1 MHRRPFFL
9 FALLLLILG
18 GAGAA
23 QARELRLVTWN
34 IAWLTLKPT
43 GHPDLPRD
51 VRRRSAADFARLA
64 TYAAQLDADV
74 VAIQEI
80 DGEDAAARV
89 FPPDRW
95 GLYLTRE
102 RDTQRPGFAVRRGL
116 RVTEHDDLA
125 ALDVYA
131 GARHSLRRGAD
142 ITVEAEGS
150 RLRLLSVHLKA
161 GCRDGHLGPPDDA
174 CDTLAEQAGILAG
187 WIAARQREGGAFA
200 VMGDFNR
207 RLDATD
213 AMTRVLTASAPLTG
227 AMFGRGDPCWSRGG
241 GRGRPFIDHILLG
254 GAARGWLRPDS
265 LRVLVYAESDPS
277 ARQRL
282 SDHCPAGVTLG
293 LP

>member
-1 MHRRPFFL
+1 MNRRPAFL
-9 FALLLLILG
+9 FVLVFLLL
-18 GAGAA
+18 AGAA
-23 QARELRLVTWN
+23 EARELRLVTWN

-43 GHPDLPRD
+43 GHRDLPRD
-51 VRRRSAADFARLA
+51 VRGRGAADFARLA
-64 TYAAQLDADV
+64 AYAAQLDADV

-80 DGEDAAARV
+80 DGEAAAARV

-95 GLYLTRE
+95 SLHLTDE

-116 RVTEHDDLA
+116 RVIEHDDLA

-142 ITVEAEGS
+142 ITVEAGGT

-161 GCRDGHLGPPDDA
+161 GCRDGRLGSSDRS
-174 CDTLAEQAGILAG
+174 CDTLGEQAGILAG

-207 RLDATD
+207 WLDGRD
-213 AMTRVLTASAPLTG
+213 AMTRMLAASAPLTG
-227 AMFGRGDPCWSRGG
+227 AMFGHGDPCWSRAG

-265 LRVLVYAESDPS
+265 LRVLIYAESDPGV
-277 ARQRL
+277 RQRL